1 MSFWGGFVE
10 GFATTAKEEIDLDVA
25 KTDKIVNDTV
35 KIGVQKALDTQEE
48 IKKDKKRIKSE
59 LEMLVGVGFS
69 LPKAASIAKAGLSS
83 TMAKLALDTDYKG
96 KADGL
101 WDGTTKFAQDNKLTV
116 QDVVNKLSY
125 QPPLDYGNLK
135 VGSTQN
141 SLLAAI
147 GLSPNIDS
155 RIQSG
160 IKTRVG
166 TLDTGVDR
174 SDINILPGSLPTSV
188 RSQFDTKK
196 NMTIDQ
202 RILQLEELK
211 VSEKGLT
218 KTQDALLNRLIRI
231 KNPSLDKL
239 IAINQGENNKK
250 LGAQPNVNMKR
261 LKELDKL
268 IAEGNDPD
276 GKALE
281 ELRRILEDI
290 AEKQG
295 KDIALNILGQLEH
308 GKPD

>member
-69 LPKAASIAKAGLSS
+69 LPKAASIAKAGLSD

-174 SDINILPGSLPTSV
+174 SDITILPGSLPTSV

-196 NMTIDQ
+196 TKTIDQ
-202 RILQLEELK
+202 RILELEEK
-211 VSEKGLT
+211 KITPDGLSST
-218 KTQDALLNRLIRI
+218 ESKLLDRLLRI
-231 KNPSLDKL
+231 KSPKFEQQQV
-239 IAINQGENNKK
+239 IQGKN
-250 LGAQPNVNMKR
+250 GAQPNIDMKK

>member
-10 GFATTAKEEIDLDVA
+10 GFATTAKEEIDVDVA

-48 IKKDKKRIKSE
+48 IKADKKRIKTE

-196 NMTIDQ
+196 DMTIDQ
-202 RILQLEELK
+202 RILQLVEQQNTTE
-211 VSEKGLT
+211 GLT
-218 KTQDALLNRLIRI
+218 SSQTNL
-231 KNPSLDKL
+231 LDKL
-239 IAINQGENNKK
+239 
-250 LGAQPNVNMKR
+250 
-261 LKELDKL
+261 L
-268 IAEGNDPD
+268 IRGYSR
-276 GKALE
+276 KT
-281 ELRRILEDI
+281 R
-290 AEKQG
+290 
-295 KDIALNILGQLEH
+295 
-308 GKPD
+308 

>member
-48 IKKDKKRIKSE
+48 IKADKKRIKSE

-188 RSQFDTKK
+188 RSQFDTTKNLTESQLIAKLLIQQNTGGGLNSGQQKLLDALTLRKNPKFSEQQVIQGGGGSKLPINESLIKELYDKAKNGDKRAESELNEEIARIKK
-196 NMTIDQ
+196 NYGTTITDN
-202 RILQLEELK
+202 
-211 VSEKGLT
+211 
-218 KTQDALLNRLIRI
+218 LLD
-231 KNPSLDKL
+231 SL
-239 IAINQGENNKK
+239 G
-250 LGAQPNVNMKR
+250 
-261 LKELDKL
+261 
-268 IAEGNDPD
+268 
-276 GKALE
+276 
-281 ELRRILEDI
+281 
-290 AEKQG
+290 
-295 KDIALNILGQLEH
+295 
-308 GKPD
+308 

>member
-25 KTDKIVNDTV
+25 KTDRIVNDTV
-35 KIGVQKALDTQEE
+35 KIGVNKALDTQEE
-48 IKKDKKRIKSE
+48 IKADKKRIKTE

-69 LPKAASIAKAGLSS
+69 LPKAASIAKAGLTS

-196 NMTIDQ
+196 NMTTDQ
-202 RILQLEELK
+202 RLLELLTDKNTKNGVLDKQGLTNDILISKNPNLVKKLALGDLLKPNINNAASPLPSINELK
-211 VSEKGLT
+211 KLQEEANNGNVDSRNLLKGHLESYSVTAT
-218 KTQDALLNRLIRI
+218 KKEYDNLI
-231 KNPSLDKL
+231 
-239 IAINQGENNKK
+239 KK
-250 LGAQPNVNMKR
+250 LR
-261 LKELDKL
+261 
-268 IAEGNDPD
+268 
-276 GKALE
+276 
-281 ELRRILEDI
+281 
-290 AEKQG
+290 
-295 KDIALNILGQLEH
+295 
-308 GKPD
+308 

>member
-10 GFATTAKEEIDLDVA
+10 GFATTAKEEIDVDVA

-48 IKKDKKRIKSE
+48 IKADKKRIKSE

-116 QDVVNKLSY
+116 QDVINKLSY

-202 RILQLEELK
+202 RILQLVEQQNTKE
-211 VSEKGLT
+211 GLT
-218 KTQDALLNRLIRI
+218 SSQTNL
-231 KNPSLDKL
+231 LDKL
-239 IAINQGENNKK
+239 LRIKSPKFEQQQVIQGGDGSKLPINES
-250 LGAQPNVNMKR
+250 LI
-261 LKELDKL
+261 KELY
-268 IAEGNDPD
+268 
-276 GKALE
+276 GKAKNGDRKAE
-281 ELRRILEDI
+281 SELNAEIARI
-290 AEKQG
+290 K
-295 KDIALNILGQLEH
+295 KDYGPTITDNLLDSL
-308 GKPD
+308 D

>member
-25 KTDKIVNDTV
+25 KTDRIVNDTV

-48 IKKDKKRIKSE
+48 IKADKKRIKTE

-69 LPKAASIAKAGLSS
+69 LPKAASIAKAGLTS

-202 RILQLEELK
+202 RILQLVEQQNTTE
-211 VSEKGLT
+211 GLT
-218 KTQDALLNRLIRI
+218 SSQTNL
-231 KNPSLDKL
+231 LDKL
-239 IAINQGENNKK
+239 LRIKSPKFEQQQVIQGGDGSKLPINES
-250 LGAQPNVNMKR
+250 LI
-261 LKELDKL
+261 KELY
-268 IAEGNDPD
+268 
-276 GKALE
+276 GKAKNGDRKAE
-281 ELRRILEDI
+281 SELNAEIARITKDY
-290 AEKQG
+290 G
-295 KDIALNILGQLEH
+295 KNTVDNLLDSL
-308 GKPD
+308 D

>member
-125 QPPLDYGNLK
+125 QPPLDYGNLN

-174 SDINILPGSLPTSV
+174 SDVNILPGSLPTSV
-188 RSQFDTKK
+188 RSQFDTDK

-211 VSEKGLT
+211 FSEKGLT
-218 KTQDALLNRLIRI
+218 KPQDALLNRLIRI
-231 KNPSLDKL
+231 KNPSFDKL
-239 IAINQGENNKK
+239 IAINQGGGGSK
-250 LGAQPNVNMKR
+250 LPINQS
-261 LKELDKL
+261 LIKELYDKAKNGDKKAESEL
-268 IAEGNDPD
+268 NTEIA
-276 GKALE
+276 
-281 ELRRILEDI
+281 RITKDY
-290 AEKQG
+290 G
-295 KDIALNILGQLEH
+295 KDKVNNLLDSL
-308 GKPD
+308 D

>member
-48 IKKDKKRIKSE
+48 IKKDKRRIKGE
-59 LEMLVGVGFS
+59 LEMLTSQGFS
-69 LPKAASIAKAGLSS
+69 LPKAASIVKAGMTTSII
-83 TMAKLALDTDYKG
+83 KLKNDSDYKG

-101 WDGTTKFAQDNKLTV
+101 WDGTTKFAQDNKLTI

-174 SDINILPGSLPTSV
+174 SDINILPGSIPLTAKA
-188 RSQFDTKK
+188 QFDTEKT
-196 NMTIDQ
+196 MTTDQ
-202 RILQLEELK
+202 KLLELLIKRNTKDGILNEQ
-211 VSEKGLT
+211 GLT
-218 KTQDALLNRLIRI
+218 NDILISKNPNLVKQLGLGELITKSTLGAKPDVDPKFLQDLYTKSQGQSKEAINAKEQLKNEIERI
-231 KNPSLDKL
+231 K
-239 IAINQGENNKK
+239 KK
-250 LGAQPNVNMKR
+250 Y
-261 LKELDKL
+261 
-268 IAEGNDPD
+268 
-276 GKALE
+276 
-281 ELRRILEDI
+281 
-290 AEKQG
+290 G
-295 KDIALNILGQLEH
+295 KDYSNNLVLGF
-308 GKPD
+308 K